1 MKLIFGASRMPGSLL
16 LQFFTFSRWSHVGI
30 VYGDFVIE
38 ARFPRVRMT
47 TVAEFQ
53 AHYPRWE
60 FAELPCADEGA
71 AEAFARSRIGRLYD
85 LGGLLAF
92 PFQNRAWETS
102 SRDFCSALPILPA
115 GGAGTPYVREG
126 ARRGVTGRAPAR
138 RTRSWSASRP
148 ARPLA
153 GRRSPRPCSRRGA
166 GSRSRA

>member
-30 VYGDFVIE
+30 VYDGMVIE
-38 ARFPRVRMT
+38 ARFPRVRMA

-71 AEAFARSRIGRLYD
+71 AEAFARSRIGRRYD

-92 PFQNRAWETS
+92 LFQNRDWESS
-102 SRDFCSALPILPA
+102 SRDFCSELPILAAAA
-115 GGAGTPYVREG
+115 GGTRYVREG
-126 ARRGVTGRAPAR
+126 ARSRVTPGQLYDL
-138 RTRSWSASRP
+138 SF
-148 ARPLA
+148 
-153 GRRSPRPCSRRGA
+153 
-166 GSRSRA
+166 